1 MTALLRYST
10 LFFVLKDILAST
22 STHATI
28 LTKHIADIRASF
40 SDLLSPPRPMEAILN
55 EQDVA
60 AIEMAN
66 RLESLTV
73 HYDQMTR
80 ALEDEEAGHILSDQ
94 DMLS

>member
-1 MTALLRYST
+1 
-10 LFFVLKDILAST
+10 
-22 STHATI
+22 
-28 LTKHIADIRASF
+28 
-40 SDLLSPPRPMEAILN
+40 MEAILN